1 MEWKKLT
8 SCDENKN
15 WLATRAARNL
25 TLLPKQNL
33 AKTTKTLTHTHHNE
47 DWSTKDKGSKNKPA
61 FHWVCAR
68 ETKKTKPTKL
78 YTELQKGGVN
88 TSSQKLL
95 VSKKATKKK
104 KERNMQTWRIRIHFS
119 LQSEIFKVSLWW
131 PFKKML
137 RNWKTENRHI
147 PNLENDD
154 NLSNCI
160 TNKLLQPWMCICPSY
175 LALIKNESKDHNPL
189 PLICIHTHKPLLWQF
204 SFTLSADFG
213 CALEL
218 D

>member
-1 MEWKKLT
+1 MT

-15 WLATRAARNL
+15 WLTTRAARNL

-47 DWSTKDKGSKNKPA
+47 DWSTKDKGLKNKPPL
-61 FHWVCAR
+61 HWVCAR

-95 VSKKATKKK
+95 VFKKATKKK
-104 KERNMQTWRIRIHFS
+104 ERNIQTWRILIHFS

-154 NLSNCI
+154 SMTIYQTVSQANYHSHECVCSVL
-160 TNKLLQPWMCICPSY
+160 
-175 LALIKNESKDHNPL
+175 
-189 PLICIHTHKPLLWQF
+189 
-204 SFTLSADFG
+204 
-213 CALEL
+213 
-218 D
+218 